1 MKEAVAV
8 ELHSINIMKA
18 IYIINR
24 VECFVEEEAWRCEL
38 ASVSEARD
46 NAQRELEQCKMRITE
61 SETALHRYRSVV
73 GEGAADIVEMK
84 VATTEGKASSSE
96 GTTDSNNGWEKVSSG
111 EIVHIFRWR
120 PIRDCNLFLLCLCFE
135 GLFFRICYFWRIY
148 KKVPSHQH
156 FPFCEVDSSDEASGV
171 LSHMRIMYALYPC
184 VNQNTL

>member
-1 MKEAVAV
+1 
-8 ELHSINIMKA
+8 MKA

-111 EIVHIFRWR
+111 EIVHTFRWR
-120 PIRDCNLFLLCLCFE
+120 PIRDCSLFLLCLCFE
-135 GLFFRICYFWRIY
+135 GLFFRICYLWRIY
-148 KKVPSHQH
+148 KKGIYSECIGEMKKVPSHQH
-156 FPFCEVDSSDEASGV
+156 FPFYEVDSSEEAPGV
-171 LSHMRIMYALYPC
+171 LSHMRIMYALYP
-184 VNQNTL
+184 LRESEYIIK